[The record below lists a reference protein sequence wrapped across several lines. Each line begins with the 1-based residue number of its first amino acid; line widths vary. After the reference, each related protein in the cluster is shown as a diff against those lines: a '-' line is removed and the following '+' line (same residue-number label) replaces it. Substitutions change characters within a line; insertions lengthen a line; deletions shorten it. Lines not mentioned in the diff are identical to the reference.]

1 MFVKD
6 SGLLNVMFIKDF
18 GKDSETCLNRTLNK
32 PESLINMTFNKPE
45 SLINMAFNKPES
57 LINMTFNKPDFLINM
72 TFNKPESLIN
82 MTSTLLYHIEVCGR
96 GVVSVIIFGFI
107 TNQYCYLFTSNTNS
121 DFCVQIGFL
130 NVLQTLCITTRNTDM
145 NETFTILH

>member
-6 SGLLNVMFIKDF
+6 SGLLNVMFIKKSGLLNVMF
-18 GKDSETCLNRTLNK
+18 IKDSGLLNAMFIKDSGLLNVIFIKDSGLFRVLLRHVSLSLYNQCLNT
-32 PESLINMTFNKPE
+32 
-45 SLINMAFNKPES
+45 
-57 LINMTFNKPDFLINM
+57 
-72 TFNKPESLIN
+72 
-82 MTSTLLYHIEVCGR
+82 TLLYHIEVCGR

-130 NVLQTLCITTRNTDM
+130 NVLQTLNYIA
-145 NETFTILH
+145 FLV